1 MEFDFEVVYL
11 LEAIGQ
17 SLLWVRENRPLIHEM
32 TNYVSMND
40 CANATL
46 ALGASP
52 VMAHDLYEV
61 EDVTSKANALV
72 LNIGTLSFSQI
83 PAYLKAGQ
91 AARRRKIPIVLDPV
105 GVGAIAQRTAVAK
118 QIMQDV
124 QPDIIRCNMSEL
136 HVLCDVKTAVKGVDS
151 VASEAGSLA
160 LALQLARESKAV
172 IAVTGK
178 VDLIVS
184 ESKVVAIENG
194 DDWLTRVTGTGCMTS
209 ALVAAYAAAGDA
221 FVGAAAG
228 VLTMGICGE
237 IAKRSLTETEG
248 IGTFHMR
255 VMDAIFQLNRDIIK
269 KYGKISY
276 PME

>member
-17 SLLWVRENRPLIHEM
+17 SLLWVRENRPFIHEM

-105 GVGAIAQRTAVAK
+105 GVGAIAQ
-118 QIMQDV
+118 
-124 QPDIIRCNMSEL
+124 
-136 HVLCDVKTAVKGVDS
+136 
-151 VASEAGSLA
+151 
-160 LALQLARESKAV
+160 
-172 IAVTGK
+172 
-178 VDLIVS
+178 
-184 ESKVVAIENG
+184 
-194 DDWLTRVTGTGCMTS
+194 
-209 ALVAAYAAAGDA
+209 
-221 FVGAAAG
+221 
-228 VLTMGICGE
+228 
-237 IAKRSLTETEG
+237 
-248 IGTFHMR
+248 
-255 VMDAIFQLNRDIIK
+255 
-269 KYGKISY
+269 
-276 PME
+276 